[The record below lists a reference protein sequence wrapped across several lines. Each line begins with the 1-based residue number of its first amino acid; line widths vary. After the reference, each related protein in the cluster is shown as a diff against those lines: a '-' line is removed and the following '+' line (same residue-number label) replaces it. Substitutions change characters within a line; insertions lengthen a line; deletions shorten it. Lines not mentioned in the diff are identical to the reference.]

1 MENQTRVRW
10 KCRVCGKVISSKQ
23 TAQNHVKVIHPSC
36 DQTVS
41 NILKVNV
48 EVTEKLIKK
57 EKVTSKLKNTPK
69 TKKAVSFSTQLS
81 EAFKDKSLFESF
93 SLSNKK
99 SKQTLD
105 NNTSVSSV
113 RDGVGQSLGQETSRG
128 ADDSLPPHDT
138 LPPHGS
144 LPPPDSLPP
153 HDTLPPHGVEKAPQ
167 PVLPTLPS
175 RLVTH
180 TTKTVTDHQP
190 DSLDNLIGAQQ
201 IDPTALTGHSIFTP
215 VLGSNPKGF
224 RAPFKTRGHCGDVTM
239 SHALGAIGLH
249 VELAT
254 IVFTRRK

>member
-10 KCRVCGKVISSKQ
+10 KCRVCGKVVSSKQ

-93 SLSNKK
+93 SLNNKK

-138 LPPHGS
+138 LPPHG
-144 LPPPDSLPP
+144 SLPP

-224 RAPFKTRGHCGDVTM
+224 RAPFKTRGHCGDVTC
-239 SHALGAIGLH
+239 SGCNRSSCGTCYNCLH
-249 VELAT
+249 KKEV
-254 IVFTRRK
+254 K

>member
-1 MENQTRVRW
+1 MENQTCVRW
-10 KCRVCGKVISSKQ
+10 KCRVCGKVVSSKQ

-93 SLSNKK
+93 SLNNKK
-99 SKQTLD
+99 SKHTLD
-105 NNTSVSSV
+105 NNTSVSSD

-128 ADDSLPPHDT
+128 ADGSLPPHDT

-153 HDTLPPHGVEKAPQ
+153 HGVEKAPQ
-167 PVLPTLPS
+167 PVL
-175 RLVTH
+175 LVTH

-201 IDPTALTGHSIFTP
+201 IDPTTLTGHSIFTP

-224 RAPFKTRGHCGDVTM
+224 RAPFKTRGHCGDVTC
-239 SHALGAIGLH
+239 SGCNRSSCGTCYNCLH
-249 VELAT
+249 KKEV
-254 IVFTRRK
+254 K